1 MPELPEVETTRR
13 GIAPHITGVPIAH
26 VEIRQPRLRWPIAA
40 EIGLLQQQTIH
51 AVTRRGKYLL
61 FECNN
66 TTHPIT
72 LKRSSKPKID
82 TNATGT
88 MIIHL
93 GMSGSLRICTD
104 GIPLRT
110 HDHLLINFD
119 SGKSLRLHDPRRFG
133 CALWCHGDPMT
144 HTLLAKLGPEPLSQP
159 FDGDY
164 LFQQSRK
171 RKVAIK
177 NFIMNSQIVVGVG
190 NIYACESLHMSRIR
204 PGRAAMRVTRAEYH
218 QLADNIKRV
227 LQQAINMGGTTL
239 RDFVNSDGEPGYFAQ
254 NLLVYG
260 RSEKPCRTCETL
272 IRNKVIGQRS
282 SFYCP
287 TCQS

>member
-13 GIAPHITGVPIAH
+13 GIAPHITGVRITG
-26 VEIRQPRLRWPIAA
+26 VDIRRPRLRWPIAA
-40 EIGLLQQQTIH
+40 EIGLLQQKFIH
-51 AVTRRGKYLL
+51 DVTRRGKYLL
-61 FECNN
+61 FECGPA
-66 TTHPIT
+66 TDG
-72 LKRSSKPKID
+72 KSSIPSSHSPVKKS
-82 TNATGT
+82 ASGT

-104 GIPLRT
+104 GMALRT

-133 CALWCHGDPMT
+133 CALWCDDDPLT
-144 HTLLAKLGPEPLSQP
+144 HTLLQKLGPEPLSAD

-164 LFQQSRK
+164 LFKQSRK

-177 NFIMNSQIVVGVG
+177 NFIMNSHTVVGVG
-190 NIYACESLHMSRIR
+190 NIYVCESLHMSGIR
-204 PGRAAMRVTRAEYH
+204 PGRAAMRVTRAEYQ
-218 QLADNIKRV
+218 QLSENIKTV
-227 LQQAINMGGTTL
+227 LQQAIDMGGTTL

-260 RSEKPCRTCETL
+260 RQDEPCRNCDTPV
-272 IRNKVIGQRS
+272 RNKVIGQRS

-287 TCQS
+287 QCQS